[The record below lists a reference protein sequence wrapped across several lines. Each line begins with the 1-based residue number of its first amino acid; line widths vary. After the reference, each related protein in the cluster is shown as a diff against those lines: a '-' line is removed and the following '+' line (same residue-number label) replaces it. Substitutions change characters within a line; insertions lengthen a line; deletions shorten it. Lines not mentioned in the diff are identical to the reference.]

1 MEGLANVSLSKNK
14 ERVNLK
20 QAKKPQGHS
29 KAKSKQHDGS
39 AKSSAVNPSKK
50 KQLTNKP
57 NDPQAVAEEA
67 KRRIFIKNLH
77 LKAKNSDLCKHF
89 KQFGTL
95 TRCGVLWDKMGKSR
109 TVAIVEFE
117 TTAEAEKALKE
128 SKGVEVKGQA
138 MEVAWA
144 EALAK

>member
-1 MEGLANVSLSKNK
+1 MEDLPNVSLSKAK
-14 ERVNLK
+14 ESK
-20 QAKKPQGHS
+20 KAKKPQGHS
-29 KAKSKQHDGS
+29 KAKSKQHDVS
-39 AKSSAVNPSKK
+39 AKSSVVKPSKK
-50 KQLTNKP
+50 KQATSQPK
-57 NDPQAVAEEA
+57 DPQPVAEEA
-67 KRRIFIKNLH
+67 KRRIFIKNLP

-109 TVAIVEFE
+109 TIAIVEFE
-117 TTAEAEKALKE
+117 TTAEAERALKE
-128 SKGVEVKGQA
+128 SNGVEVKGQP